1 MSEKIKIVF
10 VLISMSNPELKKRN
24 VKTLVINAW
33 ISRSMYIEF
42 VLIYAE
48 CDNNQAGT
56 ISKEQIVELK

>member
-10 VLISMSNPELKKRN
+10 VLMPKPKLKKRN
-24 VKTLVINAW
+24 AKALAINAW
-33 ISRSMYIEF
+33 VSRSMYIEF

-56 ISKEQIVELK
+56 ISKEQIVALK